1 LDGGVDAAFASQ
13 YRAKLD
19 AAETD
24 AIAAGLDRFER
35 AEAILAAGPI

>member
-1 LDGGVDAAFASQ
+1 
-13 YRAKLD
+13 LD
-19 AAETD
+19 AEETG